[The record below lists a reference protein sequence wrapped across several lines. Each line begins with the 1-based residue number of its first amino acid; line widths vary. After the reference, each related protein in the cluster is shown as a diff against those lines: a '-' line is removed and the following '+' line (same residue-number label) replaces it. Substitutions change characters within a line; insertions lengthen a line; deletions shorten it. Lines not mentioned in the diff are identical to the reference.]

1 MQDPT
6 AAGRPFV
13 TRWIEDRPLVRLV
26 RRHHPSA
33 TGVGWGASRFVP
45 DPGSLPPPERFRA
58 LYAASDLTTAFA
70 ETVLRDAAV
79 DRPNR
84 YPLGLDELNEWDVAE
99 LRADGLAAVDL
110 TGPHLVAAR
119 VPTDAVR
126 ALDQSH
132 GQTLG
137 LEVHGDSRAFDGILY
152 PSRLTGAKNLAV
164 FERAIQQHVTAISRR
179 PLLGEPGFAAVLDDL
194 AVVIA

>member
-1 MQDPT
+1 MQNPT

-13 TRWIEDRPLVRLV
+13 TRRIADRLLVRLV
-26 RRHHPSA
+26 RRHHPSV

-79 DRPNR
+79 GQPDRC
-84 YPLGLDELNEWDVAE
+84 PLSLDELREWDVAE
-99 LRADGLAAVDL
+99 LRGDGLVAVDL

-119 VPTDAVR
+119 VATDAVR
-126 ALDQSH
+126 AMDQSD
-132 GQTLG
+132 GQMLG
-137 LEVHGDSRAFDGILY
+137 LEIHGDARAFDGILY
-152 PSRLTGAKNLAV
+152 PSRLTGSENLAV
-164 FERAIQQHVTAISRR
+164 FERAIPRCVRAISRR
-179 PLLGEPGFAAVLDDL
+179 PLLDEPGFAAVLDDL
-194 AVVIA
+194 ALVIA